1 MSVDRDPNENDRG
14 PSGAEVLA
22 SLITDALEKAKLVS
36 WSQSFFIKLSIIVEK
51 IPSGKLWKVS
61 QILIIFPVFRH
72 SSRQYSFVLNSRFL
86 QKLKGT
92 GTAFLR
98 PLFH

>member
-51 IPSGKLWKVS
+51 IPSGKL
-61 QILIIFPVFRH
+61 
-72 SSRQYSFVLNSRFL
+72 
-86 QKLKGT
+86 
-92 GTAFLR
+92 
-98 PLFH
+98 

>member
-36 WSQSFFIKLSIIVEK
+36 WSQSFFIKLPIIVEK
-51 IPSGKLWKVS
+51 YQAVNCGRFHKYLLFSRYSGTPAGN
-61 QILIIFPVFRH
+61 IL
-72 SSRQYSFVLNSRFL
+72 
-86 QKLKGT
+86 
-92 GTAFLR
+92 
-98 PLFH
+98 LF

>member
-1 MSVDRDPNENDRG
+1 MFDSKEIFLWVTGVWLLAMSVDRDPNENDRG

-51 IPSGKLWKVS
+51 NTK
-61 QILIIFPVFRH
+61 R
-72 SSRQYSFVLNSRFL
+72 
-86 QKLKGT
+86 
-92 GTAFLR
+92 
-98 PLFH
+98 

>member
-36 WSQSFFIKLSIIVEK
+36 WSQSFFIKLPIIVEK

-61 QILIIFPVFRH
+61 QILIIN
-72 SSRQYSFVLNSRFL
+72 LINSATWYLVNLRG
-86 QKLKGT
+86 KLKIMICWFRNLLT
-92 GTAFLR
+92 LESR
-98 PLFH
+98 